1 MAAARRLFS
10 FHLAL
15 RPREPAR
22 PLATA
27 ATAVAVPH
35 RRGKHDAVAC
45 KATGKPKPKAG
56 SKGGEQLRR
65 RPLEEHLKRR
75 TRSAAAFD
83 ADLYG
88 HHGHAH
94 HVPVLLGEVLAAF
107 RRPRPLRSFVDCTLG
122 AAGHSL
128 AMMEAHPEME
138 LYVGMDVDPT
148 ALEIG
153 CGHIE
158 AFLASRESNGG
169 ELCAY
174 TVGNKPSAIV
184 FAAGGRV
191 CARVRAGV
199 SSGPAVCARR
209 DERNAI
215 VCGDRRG
222 VSGVKIGG

>member
-15 RPREPAR
+15 HPREPAR

-45 KATGKPKPKAG
+45 KATGKTKPKAKAKAAN
-56 SKGGEQLRR
+56 KGGERLRR

-88 HHGHAH
+88 RHGHAH

-128 AMMEAHPEME
+128 AVRVHP
-138 LYVGMDVDPT
+138 LSCSI
-148 ALEIG
+148 A
-153 CGHIE
+153 
-158 AFLASRESNGG
+158 
-169 ELCAY
+169 
-174 TVGNKPSAIV
+174 
-184 FAAGGRV
+184 FAAV
-191 CARVRAGV
+191 TLVLLPAAFAGIFV
-199 SSGPAVCARR
+199 PASCLMECLWGFV
-209 DERNAI
+209 
-215 VCGDRRG
+215 
-222 VSGVKIGG
+222 

>member
-45 KATGKPKPKAG
+45 KATGKTKPKAKAKA
-56 SKGGEQLRR
+56 SNKGGERLQR

-88 HHGHAH
+88 RHGHAH

-128 AMMEAHPEME
+128 AVRIHPFSCS
-138 LYVGMDVDPT
+138 V
-148 ALEIG
+148 A
-153 CGHIE
+153 
-158 AFLASRESNGG
+158 
-169 ELCAY
+169 
-174 TVGNKPSAIV
+174 
-184 FAAGGRV
+184 FAAVALVAGAAV
-191 CARVRAGV
+191 HCALAGMSV
-199 SSGPAVCARR
+199 PASCLMECLWGFV
-209 DERNAI
+209 
-215 VCGDRRG
+215 
-222 VSGVKIGG
+222 

>member
-1 MAAARRLFS
+1 MTSACPGHPFLHRTAHSHPWRASMCYPRLAPCPASATAAMAAARRLFS
-10 FHLAL
+10 FHLAI

-22 PLATA
+22 ALATA

-56 SKGGEQLRR
+56 SKGGERLRR

-128 AMMEAHPEME
+128 AVRIHPFSCS
-138 LYVGMDVDPT
+138 V
-148 ALEIG
+148 A
-153 CGHIE
+153 
-158 AFLASRESNGG
+158 
-169 ELCAY
+169 
-174 TVGNKPSAIV
+174 
-184 FAAGGRV
+184 FAAVALVAGAAV
-191 CARVRAGV
+191 HCALAGMSV
-199 SSGPAVCARR
+199 PASCLMECLWGFV
-209 DERNAI
+209 
-215 VCGDRRG
+215 
-222 VSGVKIGG
+222 

>member
-10 FHLAL
+10 FHLAI

-22 PLATA
+22 ALATA

-56 SKGGEQLRR
+56 SKGGERLRR
-65 RPLEEHLKRR
+65 RPLEEHLMRR

-128 AMMEAHPEME
+128 AVRIHPFSCSI
-138 LYVGMDVDPT
+138 
-148 ALEIG
+148 A
-153 CGHIE
+153 
-158 AFLASRESNGG
+158 
-169 ELCAY
+169 
-174 TVGNKPSAIV
+174 
-184 FAAGGRV
+184 FAAV
-191 CARVRAGV
+191 TLVLLSTVLAGMSV
-199 SSGPAVCARR
+199 PATCLMECLSGFV
-209 DERNAI
+209 
-215 VCGDRRG
+215 
-222 VSGVKIGG
+222 